1 MEMGG
6 EQNSDGASMG
16 DASSQGFESL
26 AAKPLQLEATAHP
39 AAQVEPAEKDS
50 LTTRIPDEGRTRA
63 VLSQFVEPSGEPEK
77 ISSAGPAME
86 MVRPSAPRSLW
97 RCPSRPPLI
106 LFATRWRPS
115 IAETMRQLSG
125 FSRRAARKTPP
136 LLSKGHGRRSIGE
149 IMRRLSGFSSR
160 LARRMSADQKRG
172 NPGQL
177 FRLLLRLRRQE
188 RDRRWR
194 PIPGLDGVS
203 HHRQSMVFL
212 LSILQAV
219 CHSVSQKIEILD
231 VKDLFCLDQAC

>member
-1 MEMGG
+1 MALPVATAADPLRDALAALDRRDYATAQRLFETCGQKDAAAAI
-6 EQNSDGASMG
+6 EGAWAAL
-16 DASSQGFESL
+16 DRRDYATAQRLFESL
-26 AAKPLQLEATAHP
+26 
-39 AAQVEPAEKDS
+39 
-50 LTTRIPDEGRTRA
+50 
-63 VLSQFVEPSGEPEK
+63 SQANVSGP
-77 ISSAGPAME
+77 
-86 MVRPSAPRSLW
+86 
-97 RCPSRPPLI
+97 
-106 LFATRWRPS
+106 
-115 IAETMRQLSG
+115 
-125 FSRRAARKTPP
+125 
-136 LLSKGHGRRSIGE
+136 
-149 IMRRLSGFSSR
+149 
-160 LARRMSADQKRG
+160 KRG